1 MSEPDYINVLSLG
14 GGVQSST
21 LALMVEHGE
30 AFGEDGEKIAPPV
43 AAVFADT
50 GDESAATYAWLNW
63 LECQLSYPVIRCSNP
78 TSLSE
83 HVFTAVQNGTRVSKP
98 PLFTSAVTA
107 PRELTPQASAEPTL
121 FDDME
126 FAKPVTV
133 LASGSEGIL
142 KRDCT
147 GDFKVAVIQRA
158 VRQLMREHAVKQV
171 VQWIGISLDEAV
183 RMKPAR
189 VKYSTHRW
197 PLIEMRM
204 SRHDCL
210 RWMQARG
217 YPEPPRSAC
226 VYCPHHSNA
235 EWRRIRDE
243 EPDSWAAAVE
253 FDAKT
258 RQGIHGVRQKCYVHR
273 SCVPLPDVDL
283 SEDDSGLL
291 WGNECEGMCGV

>member
-1 MSEPDYINVLSLG
+1 MSALNVLSLG
-14 GGVQSST
+14 AGVQSSV
-21 LALMVEHGE
+21 LALMCKHGE
-30 AFGEDGEKIAPPV
+30 ARGEDGSPLPMPE
-43 AAVFADT
+43 AAIFADT
-50 GDESAATYAWLNW
+50 GDESSATYAWLNW
-63 LECQLSYPVIRCSNP
+63 LECQLPFPVVRAKAK
-78 TSLSE
+78 TKLSE
-83 HVFTAVQNGTRVSKP
+83 HVFAAIDNGTRVSKP
-98 PLFTSAVTA
+98 PLFTAPLTAARKVEPKSAVG
-107 PRELTPQASAEPTL
+107 PTL

-126 FAKPVTV
+126 YANPVTV
-133 LASGSEGIL
+133 LASGSSGIL
-142 KRDCT
+142 TRDCT

-158 VRQLMREHAVKQV
+158 VRQLMREHAVKKV

-210 RWMQARG
+210 RWMEARG

-243 EPDSWAAAVE
+243 EPDSWDAAVE
-253 FDAKT
+253 FDAKI

-273 SCVPLPDVDL
+273 SCVPLPEVNL
-283 SEDDSGLL
+283 SADDSGLL